1 MGHQNETE
9 KQSAIR
15 TNKEE
20 KWKFPGGLEVKD
32 AAHSGG
38 SGSVPGWGTSASH
51 RQGQKKKKV
60 KIEEKMVNTLVGI
73 DTILKS

>member
-32 AAHSGG
+32 ADHSGG
-38 SGSVPGWGTSASH
+38 SGSVPGWETSASH
-51 RQGQKKKKV
+51 R
-60 KIEEKMVNTLVGI
+60 
-73 DTILKS
+73 